1 MDKTNKILVAHA
13 KGYVVTKEGKVI
25 GVNGNELSLNYYEGY
40 YRFNFRD
47 LDGKTRYIT
56 VHRMQ
61 AYQKFGDKMFEDKM
75 LVRHL
80 DGNSKN
86 NSWDNIGIG
95 NNSDN
100 MMDISPEIRLAKA
113 MHATSFTRKYD
124 KETVKAYYNENKS
137 YKQTMEHFN
146 ITSKGTLHFILNKQL
161 DGEMVDAKMV
171 CRI

>member
-25 GVNGNELSLNYYEGY
+25 GVQGNELKLNDNEGY

-47 LDGKTRYIT
+47 FNGNNKSLG

-61 AYQKFGDKMFEDKM
+61 AYQKFGNKMFEDKIM
-75 LVRHL
+75 VRHL
-80 DGNSKN
+80 DGNSRN
-86 NSWDNIGIG
+86 NSWDNIAIG
-95 NNSDN
+95 TNSDN

-124 KETVKAYYNENKS
+124 KESVKAYYNENKS

-146 ITSKGTLHFILNKQL
+146 ITSKGTLHFILNK
-161 DGEMVDAKMV
+161 
-171 CRI
+171 